1 MATSMRWIALFL
13 LVAVSAL
20 AVSAIIEDGLLPN
33 GDFRNGPD
41 KSQMKGPVLTGKHA
55 IPNWELSGF
64 VEYIESGHTQAD
76 MMLPVPVGANA
87 VRLGNDATIRQQ
99 LKVAR
104 HTYYS
109 ISFIAA
115 RSCAQEEKLNVSV
128 DPEFGLLPIQ
138 TVYTNTGWDTYSWAF
153 KPRHTTVWLSIHNTG
168 IEENPACGP
177 LIIAVAIKTLY
188 PQLYNKGNMVK
199 NGDFEQGPY
208 IFPNTP
214 WGVLMPPIFEDVH
227 SPLPWWMIMSDTKVV
242 KYIDAQH
249 HAVPKGARAVE
260 LVAGVEVA
268 LVQEVLGTV
277 PGRSY
282 RLTFSVGDARNG
294 CVGSLGVDVY
304 AARERLR
311 VSYVSR
317 GTGGHK
323 CGKLEFTAIADK
335 TRVVFQSSNH
345 HTVNATL
352 CGPVVDDVWLVRLK

>member
-1 MATSMRWIALFL
+1 MATSMRWIAFFL
-13 LVAVSAL
+13 LVVLSAL
-20 AVSAIIEDGLLPN
+20 AVSAVIEDGLLPN

-41 KSQMKGPVLTGKHA
+41 KSQMKGPVVTGKYA

-64 VEYIESGHTQAD
+64 VEYIDSGHTQDD
-76 MMLPVPVGANA
+76 MILPVP
-87 VRLGNDATIRQQ
+87 
-99 LKVAR
+99 
-104 HTYYS
+104 
-109 ISFIAA
+109 
-115 RSCAQEEKLNVSV
+115 EEKLNVSV
-128 DPEFGLLPIQ
+128 DPEFGVLPIQ

-153 KPRHTTVWLSIHNTG
+153 KPRHSTVWLSIHNTG

-208 IFPNTP
+208 IFSNTP
-214 WGVLMPPIFEDVH
+214 WGALLPPILEDVH
-227 SPLPWWMIMSDTKVV
+227 SPLPGWMIMSGTKVV

-268 LVQEVLGTV
+268 LVQEVPGTV

-282 RLTFSVGDARNG
+282 RLSFSIGDARNG

-304 AARERLR
+304 AARERRR
-311 VSYVSR
+311 VSYESR

-323 CGKLEFTAIADK
+323 CAKLEFTAIANK

>member
-76 MMLPVPVGANA
+76 MMLPVP
-87 VRLGNDATIRQQ
+87 
-99 LKVAR
+99 
-104 HTYYS
+104 
-109 ISFIAA
+109 
-115 RSCAQEEKLNVSV
+115 EEKLNVSV